1 MSPVIENNTDMSV
14 RKSQHRDLFGQNG
27 KDQFL
32 VVVRSRCRWQIDLL
46 CSQGYVA
53 LGPIS
58 LEQLSSDMKKMF
70 TSGSMGMQEVLKY
83 CSHIVLICG
92 ALRPVIE

>member
-1 MSPVIENNTDMSV
+1 MV
-14 RKSQHRDLFGQNG
+14 
-27 KDQFL
+27 
-32 VVVRSRCRWQIDLL
+32 
-46 CSQGYVA
+46 